1 MGILDVIE
9 DAIMEVVDPVVEFA
23 EEVVDFI
30 PRETKKVVKKVEKAV
45 VDIGEDIHDGLKYAL
60 KVTIEDPIKEL
71 TDGIDAMIENFIRII
86 CFMKKTPRRFR
97 NFFVAYQRVME
108 GVFEEVVAFGQALEM
123 GFDSVAALVY
133 YFSVYVGSYLTCG
146 VKFISNIFTCLPY
159 YILEIIGQ
167 ILYLPIRLL
176 LWLLFL
182 AQVDLYPAE
191 KNAWYGLKIINDF
204 LRPII
209 GFHIIHFPERIRKNC
224 YTCVRLRDD
233 ALTGQKKRTDRVWR
247 KDMPD
252 KINDVKNERR
262 KFELAGEHFKQVV
275 ALHVKRPED
284 VTV

>member
-1 MGILDVIE
+1 
-9 DAIMEVVDPVVEFA
+9 
-23 EEVVDFI
+23 
-30 PRETKKVVKKVEKAV
+30 
-45 VDIGEDIHDGLKYAL
+45 
-60 KVTIEDPIKEL
+60 
-71 TDGIDAMIENFIRII
+71 
-86 CFMKKTPRRFR
+86 
-97 NFFVAYQRVME
+97 ME
-108 GVFEEVVAFGQALEM
+108 GVFEEVVAFGQAMEM

-146 VKFISNIFTCLPY
+146 VQFVSNIFTCLPY
-159 YILEIIGQ
+159 YLLEITGQ

-191 KNAWYGLKIINDF
+191 KNTWNGLKTINDF

-233 ALTGQKKRTDRVWR
+233 ALSGQKKRTDKVWN
-247 KDMPD
+247 KDIPD
-252 KINDVKNERR
+252 KLNDVKNERR
-262 KFELAGEHFKQVV
+262 KFELSGKHLEQVV
-275 ALHVKRPED
+275 ALHVKRPQD